1 METSSGVIGRRR
13 GSRLFRYCELRCGAG
28 ARWLQAL
35 GAPRNGCMGAVGILA
50 ALAAGSCTSY
60 GALSDTVHLRVA
72 GWPERV
78 IYTF

>member
-1 METSSGVIGRRR
+1 
-13 GSRLFRYCELRCGAG
+13 
-28 ARWLQAL
+28 
-35 GAPRNGCMGAVGILA
+35 MGAVGILA